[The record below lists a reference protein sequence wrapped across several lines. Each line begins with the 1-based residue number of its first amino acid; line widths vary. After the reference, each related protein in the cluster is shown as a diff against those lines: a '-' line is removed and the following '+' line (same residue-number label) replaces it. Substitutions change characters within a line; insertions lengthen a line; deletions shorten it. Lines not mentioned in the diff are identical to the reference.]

1 MKSAQRASDTYEEAT
16 GNPLEVDK
24 RKSIEKIDRRST
36 THSLLLEGRVV
47 QE

>member
-16 GNPLEVDK
+16 GNPLEIDK
-24 RKSIEKIDRRST
+24 RKSIDKINA
-36 THSLLLEGRVV
+36 HPLIHYFLEGRVV